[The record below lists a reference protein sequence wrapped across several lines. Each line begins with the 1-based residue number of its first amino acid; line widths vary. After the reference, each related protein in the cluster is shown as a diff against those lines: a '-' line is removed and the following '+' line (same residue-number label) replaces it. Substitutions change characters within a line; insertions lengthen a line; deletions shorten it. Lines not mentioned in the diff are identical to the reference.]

1 VGVIAI
7 EYSAVIHMF
16 ETYGYISLFGFLV
29 FGIVGLPLPDE
40 TLLTVVG
47 YLVSIRYLNFW
58 ASILVGTL
66 GSIVG
71 ITLSYLLGIFLG
83 REVIH
88 RFGKYLYLTPE
99 RVARVEKFMD
109 KYGKFTLFFGYF
121 IPGIRQVTAIVAG
134 ISKMNYRQFAIVA
147 YLGGLLWVT
156 TFITLGRFVGLRL
169 HRIGHLLHH
178 FRYWIGAAVFLLV
191 LSFVLFRYVKMRK
204 KKRQV
209 L

>member
-47 YLVSIRYLNFW
+47 YLVSIRYLNYW
-58 ASILVGTL
+58 VSILVGTL

-71 ITLSYLLGIFLG
+71 ITFSYLLGIFLG

-88 RFGKYLYLTPE
+88 RFGKYMYLTPE
-99 RVARVEKFMD
+99 RVASVEKFMD
-109 KYGKFTLFFGYF
+109 KYGKLTLFFGYF

-156 TFITLGRFVGLRL
+156 TFITLGRFVGMQL
-169 HRIGHLLHH
+169 HGIGHMFHR
-178 FRYWIGAAVFLLV
+178 FRFLILTVLV
-191 LSFVLFRYVKMRK
+191 LMVVTILIYRYVKARK
-204 KKRQV
+204 NKRQV
-209 L
+209 S